1 MIAKKDSIVPIV
13 LYNVGMQ
20 PDTEQ
25 FFLQAYDDYADAI
38 FRHIA
43 LRLGDREQARELM
56 QDTYMKVWEYISG
69 GKTVENMRAFLYR
82 VANNLIIDTAR
93 RRKLRAVDSLEQMRE
108 ETGFDPPAEEDH
120 SARTHIDAQRVLP
133 VLQSIDESL
142 RTPLVMRYVDGLAPR
157 EIADLLGVSPNVVSV
172 RIHRGMEALRSRLP
186 HEA

>member
-1 MIAKKDSIVPIV
+1 M
-13 LYNVGMQ
+13 
-20 PDTEQ
+20 EQ
-25 FFLQAYDDYADAI
+25 VFLQAYDDYADAI

-43 LRLGDREQARELM
+43 LRLGDRERARELM
-56 QDTYMKVWEYISG
+56 QDTFMKAWEYISG

-93 RRKLRAVDSLEQMRE
+93 RRKLRTEQSLEQMHE
-108 ETGFDPPAEEDH
+108 DQGFDPPAEEDN
-120 SARTHIDAQRVLP
+120 SARTHIDSELVLP

-142 RTPLVMRYVDGLAPR
+142 RTPLVMRYVDGLSPR
-157 EIADLLGVSPNVVSV
+157 EIAELLGVSANVVSV

>member
-1 MIAKKDSIVPIV
+1 MKDSSPPIV
-13 LYNVGMQ
+13 VYNAGMQ
-20 PDTEQ
+20 PDLERL
-25 FFLQAYDDYADAI
+25 FLKAYDDYADAI

-56 QDTYMKVWEYISG
+56 QDTYMKAWEYLSG
-69 GKTVENMRAFLYR
+69 GKSVQNMRAFLYR

-93 RRKLRAVDSLEQMRE
+93 RRKLRTVQSLEEMRE
-108 ETGFDPPAEEDH
+108 EQGFDPPAEEDN
-120 SARTHIDAQRVLP
+120 SAKTNIDAERVLP

-142 RTPLVMRYVDGLAPR
+142 RTPLVMRYVDGFSPS
-157 EIADLLGVSPNVVSV
+157 EIAELLGISANVVSV